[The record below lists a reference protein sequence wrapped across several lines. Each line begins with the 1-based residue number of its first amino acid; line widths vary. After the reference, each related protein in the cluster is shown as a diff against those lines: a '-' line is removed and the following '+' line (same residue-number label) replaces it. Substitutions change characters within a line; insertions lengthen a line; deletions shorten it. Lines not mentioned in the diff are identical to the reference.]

1 MFLMSFIE
9 APAFWIAQLLLS
21 KSGGF
26 AAIGATAIIM
36 QLRNVVMIIPSYFFT
51 TFMAFA
57 AKMNSE
63 RNLEAYF
70 TKFDNLIKLVTI
82 IGCGCIAIFV
92 LFGSWIL
99 KIFGSEYTVFYAPL
113 IWGSL
118 PLPILLI
125 TSLLRIHFTVMNR
138 QQNLLLISVAWNFT
152 WLGLFA
158 FTYKLDM
165 CSPVTSFF
173 ITQDIALLIYLFSML
188 SIYFKDKFVLLNG
201 N

>member
-26 AAIGATAIIM
+26 AAIGAMAVIM

-63 RNLEAYF
+63 RNMEAYF

-82 IGCGCIAIFV
+82 IGCGCIAVFV
-92 LFGSWIL
+92 LFGSWFL
-99 KIFGSEYTVFYAPL
+99 KIFGSEYSIYYAPL
-113 IWGSL
+113 IWGVLS
-118 PLPILLI
+118 LPILLI
-125 TSLLRIHFTVMNR
+125 TSLLKIHFTVMDR
-138 QQNLLLISVAWNFT
+138 QQNLLLISVAWNFI

-158 FTYKLDM
+158 FTCKLDL
-165 CSPVTSFF
+165 CSPVMSFF
-173 ITQDIALLIYLFSML
+173 ITQDIALLIYLVSML
-188 SIYFKDKFVLLNG
+188 LIYFKDKFALLNG